1 MSGKCSITG
10 KKPMFGNNVS
20 FSQKKTKRQWKPNVQ
35 RKRIYVPEIDRWIR
49 IRVSARGLRTID
61 KVGLMPYLNKKG
73 LTLKD
78 VTG

>member
-20 FSQKKTKRQWKPNVQ
+20 HSQKKTKRQWKPNIQ
-35 RKRIYVPEIDRWIR
+35 KRRVYVPELDRWVR
-49 IRVSARGLRTID
+49 LRVSTRALRSID
-61 KVGLMPYLNKKG
+61 KVGLLPYLDKQG

-78 VTG
+78 VTS

>member
-20 FSQKKTKRQWKPNVQ
+20 HSQKKTRRQWKPNVQ
-35 RKRIYVPEIDRWIR
+35 SKRIFVPELDRWIR
-49 IRVSARGLRTID
+49 VRVSTRALRSID
-61 KVGLMPYLNKKG
+61 KIGLMAYLDKQG

-78 VTG
+78 IAL